1 MKAISLWQ
9 PYASLIPFGLKRY
22 ETRSWGTNYRGPL
35 LICSAKKQSR
45 EQEQIYDEIL
55 YKYQDQYPGLIID
68 GEWCRE
74 WDDLPRGYAIAIVTL
89 TDCVQMTEEFIAQQ
103 SQIEIDCGDWQVGR
117 WAWKLENIRK
127 IKEPFPV
134 KGRQGFFSVDV
145 DLAVEVL
152 EAVNV

>member
-9 PYASLIPFGLKRY
+9 PYASFIPLGLKRY
-22 ETRSWGTNYRGPL
+22 ETRSWATHYRGDL
-35 LICSAKKQSR
+35 LICSTQKTGIAQA
-45 EQEQIYDEIL
+45 EIL
-55 YKYQDQYPGLIID
+55 WKI
-68 GEWCRE
+68 CRKHRDRFDYLD
-74 WDDLPRGYAIAIVTL
+74 WSDLPRGYAIAIVTL

-103 SQIEIDCGDWQVGR
+103 SQIEIDCGDWEVGR

-127 IKEPFPV
+127 IKEPFRV
-134 KGRQGFFSVDV
+134 SGKQGFFNVDV

>member
-1 MKAISLWQ
+1 MRAISLWQ
-9 PYASLIPFGLKRY
+9 PWASLIPFGLKKY
-22 ETRSWGTNYRGPL
+22 ETRSWATNYRGDL

-45 EQEQIYDEIL
+45 EQERIYDKIL
-55 YKYQDQYPGLIID
+55 YKYQDQYPDLLID
-68 GEWCRE
+68 DESVRE
-74 WDDLPRGYAIAIVTL
+74 WNDLPRGCVIAIVTL
-89 TDCVQMTEEFIAQQ
+89 ADCIQMTEESITQHPEV
-103 SQIEIDCGDWQVGR
+103 EIDCGDWQVGR

-145 DLAVEVL
+145 DLTVEVL